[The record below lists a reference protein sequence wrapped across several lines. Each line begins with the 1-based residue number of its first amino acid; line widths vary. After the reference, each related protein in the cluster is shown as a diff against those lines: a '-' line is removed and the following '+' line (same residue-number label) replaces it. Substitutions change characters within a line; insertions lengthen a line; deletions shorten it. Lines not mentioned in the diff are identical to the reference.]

1 MSIPEALAVKPMASV
16 DTMDIDTNVLNP
28 VVRTDT
34 FMRFVLMK
42 KGILDPGSC
51 LALSYDAGS
60 VNGVLPIST
69 GIHALIKQAVLR
81 IGSKV
86 VAVTDSYPEYAT
98 IRRQFQTQEER
109 SQKDMVRAGSMDSIC
124 PERDETAGAGGGLY
138 TLRNVELENVANGV
152 LGPLKQF
159 DTTLSGAQNNQY
171 YIKLSQLFPAMRNV
185 SLPLYLINEPC
196 SIEITFNKQT
206 TNNNG
211 LVVSFDT
218 TAQAAGTD
226 TAQVNLNDAVFLAD
240 YLTYTDDRMNRLAGM
255 VMSESGLVI
264 PYLDVITTNT
274 NIPAVAAPA
283 VGAVSSQQIIHDLG
297 LAGMKVQS
305 LLAHY
310 HDKAAAEN
318 ANNPIGQYGS
328 KAYTQPIRYNVRVND
343 KQVYPIDLESE
354 TMKAHQLSQ
363 VFGTDI
369 NVGSG
374 QYSFNQL
381 VDKSTDVRGAAQKN
395 NQYFNNTGFFD
406 VAGAGVPDL
415 FISKME
421 GNAHYMGC
429 DFTID
434 GGVGQGV
441 VVGQTPI
448 RVINNVTHQSND
460 HSGRDVTYFSIV
472 ERQMAIKGGV
482 VTVSA

>member
-51 LALSYDAGS
+51 LALSFDAGATT
-60 VNGVLPIST
+60 GVLPIST

-109 SQKDMVRAGSMDSIC
+109 SQKDMVRGGSMDSIC

-138 TLRNVELENVANGV
+138 SLRNVRLTDVANGV
-152 LGPLKQF
+152 LEPLKQF
-159 DTTLSGAQNNQY
+159 ETTTSGATNNQY

-196 SIEITFNKQT
+196 SIEITFNKQAT
-206 TNNNG
+206 GNNG
-211 LVVSFDT
+211 LVCCFNSVSQG
-218 TAQAAGTD
+218 ALTD
-226 TAQVNLNDAVFLAD
+226 TAQVNVNDVVFLAD
-240 YLTYTDDRMNRLAGM
+240 YLTYTDERMNRLAAM

-264 PYLDVITTNT
+264 PYLDVVTTNT
-274 NIPAVAAPA
+274 NIPGVTAPA
-283 VGAVSSQQIIHDLG
+283 AGAVSSQQVIHDLG
-297 LAGMKVQS
+297 LSGMKVQS
-305 LLAHY
+305 ILAHY
-310 HDKAAAEN
+310 HDKEATEN
-318 ANNPIGQYGS
+318 TDNPLGQYGS
-328 KAYTQPIRYNVRVND
+328 KAYTQPIRYNIRVND
-343 KQVYPIDLESE
+343 RQVYPIDLESE
-354 TMKAHQLSQ
+354 TQKANQLSQ
-363 VFGTDI
+363 VFGTEI
-369 NVGSG
+369 CVGSG

-381 VDKSTDVRGAAQKN
+381 VNKATEVRATKNNKYFNDAGLFATALGAA
-395 NQYFNNTGFFD
+395 
-406 VAGAGVPDL
+406 DL
-415 FISKME
+415 KLNKME

-448 RVINNVTHQSND
+448 RVINNVTHQSTD
-460 HSGRDVTYFSIV
+460 HDGRDVTYFSIV